1 MKKIVFLTATRADF
15 GKLKSLIEITEKS
28 GLFEVHIFATG
39 MHMDTKY
46 GKTVDEISKY
56 GFKNIFTLYNYY
68 QHDPMET
75 ILSNTIIGFSHYVI
89 DLKPDLV
96 IIHGDRVEALAGA
109 IVGSLNN
116 ILTAHIEGG
125 ELSGTID
132 DSIRHA
138 VTKLCHIHFVANE
151 QAKKRLM
158 QMGEDEKSIFII
170 GSPDI
175 DIMLSEKLPALEF
188 VKNRYEINYDNYGI
202 LVFHPVT
209 TEFDDILRQAKNL
222 VDSVIESRLNYVVVY
237 PNNDMGSDFILEE
250 YKRFKD
256 NTNFRVFSSIRFEY
270 FLVLLKNADFI
281 IGNSSAGVR
290 EAPYY
295 GTPVIN
301 IGSRQ
306 HKRAISQNILNC
318 GYNSNDITKAINQI
332 KSIDGF
338 KKEYDFGIGQS
349 DKKFLDIINTDV
361 IWEINKQKY
370 FKDID

>member
-15 GKLKSLIEITEKS
+15 GKLKSLIDITEKS

-46 GKTVDEISKY
+46 GKTVDEIYKH
-56 GFKNIFTLYNYY
+56 GFKNVFTYFNYY
-68 QHDPMET
+68 SHDPMET

-96 IIHGDRVEALAGA
+96 VIHGDRVEALAGA

-116 ILTAHIEGG
+116 VLTAHIEGG

-138 VTKLCHIHFVANE
+138 VTKLCHIHFAANE
-151 QAKKRLM
+151 QAKKRLV
-158 QMGEDEKSIFII
+158 QMGEEEESIFII

-175 DIMLSEKLPALEF
+175 DIMLSDKLPDLDF
-188 VKNRYEINYDNYGI
+188 VKKRYEINFDKFGI

-209 TEFDDILRQAKNL
+209 TEYEDIPKQAENL
-222 VDSVIESRLNYVVVY
+222 VNAVVESGMNYVVVY
-237 PNNDMGSDFILEE
+237 PNNDMGSEFILEE
-250 YKRFKD
+250 YKRFKG
-256 NTNFRVFSSIRFEY
+256 NPRFRLFSSIRFEN
-270 FLVLLKNADFI
+270 FLVILKNADFI
-281 IGNSSAGVR
+281 IGNSSAGIR

-301 IGSRQ
+301 IGNRQ
-306 HKRAISQNILNC
+306 HKRSISASILNC
-318 GYNSNDITKAINQI
+318 GYIPYEITEAIN
-332 KSIDGF
+332 KV
-338 KKEYDFGIGQS
+338 KKVARTKTEFDFGTGDSAQI
-349 DKKFLDIINTDV
+349 FLEIV
-361 IWEINKQKY
+361 KSGSIWEINKQKY
-370 FKDID
+370 FKDI

>member
-46 GKTVDEISKY
+46 GKTVDEINKH
-56 GFKNIFTLYNYY
+56 GFKNVFTFYNYY
-68 QHDPMET
+68 RHDPMET
-75 ILSNTIIGFSHYVI
+75 ILSNTIIGFSHYII

-96 IIHGDRVEALAGA
+96 VIHGDRVEALAGA

-116 ILTAHIEGG
+116 VLTAHIEGG

-151 QAKKRLM
+151 QAKKRLI
-158 QMGEDEKSIFII
+158 QMGEDEESIFII

-175 DIMLSEKLPALEF
+175 DIMLSDKLPDLDF
-188 VKNRYEINYDNYGI
+188 VKKRYEINFDNYAI

-209 TEFDDILRQAKNL
+209 TEYDDILRQSKNL
-222 VDSVIESRLNYVVVY
+222 VDAVIESGMNYVVVY

-250 YKRFKD
+250 YKRLKG
-256 NTNFRVFSSIRFEY
+256 NPGFRLFSSIRFEY
-270 FLVLLKNADFI
+270 FLVLLKNAEFI
-281 IGNSSAGVR
+281 IGNSSAGIR

-301 IGSRQ
+301 IGNRQ
-306 HKRAISQNILNC
+306 HKRSLSKNILNC
-318 GYNSNDITKAINQI
+318 GTNTKEIIDSIRNVKIFDKI
-332 KSIDGF
+332 KTEF
-338 KKEYDFGIGQS
+338 DFGTGES
-349 DKKFLDIINTDV
+349 DKKFIELIQTNK

-370 FKDID
+370 FKDI